1 MTPERWQRVKKILE
15 ETLGCDPSSRSA
27 HLAAACAGDDGLR
40 SDVESFL
47 THDDADEFLERPPAG
62 RPPPIPD
69 SALNTSAEIATGSVE
84 AVRVIDLAPYTTLL
98 VSTRSSR
105 YELIVVAPLDLE
117 VLVKGGRRFP
127 QTTRARLHRQDS
139 IRVGEELRLEMGP
152 RKIVTTRI
160 EAIEVVA

>member
-1 MTPERWQRVKKILE
+1 M
-15 ETLGCDPSSRSA
+15 
-27 HLAAACAGDDGLR
+27 
-40 SDVESFL
+40 
-47 THDDADEFLERPPAG
+47 
-62 RPPPIPD
+62 
-69 SALNTSAEIATGSVE
+69 
-84 AVRVIDLAPYTTLL
+84 RVIDLAPYTTLL